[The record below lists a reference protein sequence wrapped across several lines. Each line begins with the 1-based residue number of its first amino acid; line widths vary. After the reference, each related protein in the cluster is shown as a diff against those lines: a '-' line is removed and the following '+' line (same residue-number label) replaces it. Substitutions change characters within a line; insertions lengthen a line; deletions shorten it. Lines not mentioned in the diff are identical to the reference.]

1 MGLSY
6 KIFETVGKSVLDK
19 GYVDADGYSMVKDLY
34 IEQEE
39 AHTKAKEVGI
49 EDRYLPSDISLEDFL
64 NDINKEYENRGG
76 KSCETK

>member
-6 KIFETVGKSVLDK
+6 KIFETVGKSALDK
-19 GYVDADGYSMVKDLY
+19 GYVNAEEYTMVKDLY
-34 IEQEE
+34 MEQKE
-39 AHTKAKEVGI
+39 AHSKAKEVGI

-64 NDINKEYENRGG
+64 NDIDKEYIHRGG